1 MYSLFCKPCIIPCI
15 SIYKYIK
22 VFIIKQLYL
31 YEMYYFLVLKQNKTE
46 FNYIFCICI
55 ISMITQ
61 LHKIKGCIKL
71 FDLVIGNL
79 RLTKKD
85 YVEQL
90 VLT

>member
-1 MYSLFCKPCIIPCI
+1 
-15 SIYKYIK
+15 
-22 VFIIKQLYL
+22 
-31 YEMYYFLVLKQNKTE
+31 
-46 FNYIFCICI
+46 
-55 ISMITQ
+55 MITQ